1 MKLRKHQEAA
11 RKEAQTVMALGGRK
25 VTVANVTPG
34 GGKTLLAS
42 VFANEMLDAGFVEQV
57 IIICPRDSL
66 RSQMQDGFACAE
78 ASLLRKV
85 VVWDPD
91 KNMQRTLLRDICG
104 VVTTYQLAFARAAKL
119 KRLVENR
126 RTLLILDEVHHL
138 AGSDED
144 DDDENYLAW
153 RACVDPL
160 VTAARHV
167 LAMTGTIYRSDNARI
182 PYVEYSGEER
192 PIAQIRYTRQDA
204 LDEGAVLP
212 IEFRMWD
219 GAAKFSFR
227 GEEHSTDLSEA
238 IGDDA
243 KRALRTALLDMRDDD
258 EKGYVSQF
266 VENALGEWAHYRMQ
280 VYRSKAIVVCNTQ
293 AQARWMAEKV
303 KRLGFEPELAIS
315 DEKDSARRIRRFR
328 MGTGGDVLVTVGMAY
343 EGLDVP
349 DATHMLL
356 LTSRRARPWLEQAV
370 ARVTRINRRA
380 TTVKAEDQLAYVY
393 ISDDKRARA
402 FVDDIMSEQA
412 QSVPLQERTKGQ
424 SLARGRSSFVPMHC
438 EATHR
443 SEGSDVGGRLTKAQS
458 AEIEDLRACTPE
470 FAHLP
475 AREVLRRS
483 EILRRKYG
491 ASL

>member
-25 VTVANVTPG
+25 TTVANVTPG

-78 ASLLRKV
+78 AGLLRKV

-91 KNMQRTLLRDICG
+91 KSLQRSLLRDVCG

-153 RACVDPL
+153 RACVEPL
-160 VTAARHV
+160 AAAARHV
-167 LAMTGTIYRSDNARI
+167 LAMTGTIYRSDNNRVPHI
-182 PYVEYSGEER
+182 EYGVEGR
-192 PIAQIRYTRQDA
+192 PIAHINYTRQDA

-219 GAAKFSFR
+219 GAAQFSFR
-227 GEEHSTDLSEA
+227 GEEHSTDLSTA
-238 IGDDA
+238 DGDDA
-243 KRALRTALLDMRDDD
+243 KRALRTALLDMRDED

-266 VENALGEWAHYRMQ
+266 VENALGEWAQYRMQ

-356 LTSRRARPWLEQAV
+356 LTTRRARPWLEQAV

-380 TTVKAEDQLAYVY
+380 VVKAEEQFAFVYV
-393 ISDDKRARA
+393 SDDKRARA

-412 QSVPLQERTKGQ
+412 KSVPMQERKAGV
-424 SLARGRSSFVPMHC
+424 SMARGRSSFVPLRC
-438 EATHR
+438 DATHR
-443 SEGSDVGGRLTKAQS
+443 SEGSDVGGRLTREQS
-458 AEIEDLRACTPE
+458 AEIEDLRSCMPE

-475 AREVLRRS
+475 ALEVLRRS
-483 EILRRKYG
+483 VKLRQKYG
-491 ASL
+491 VRS